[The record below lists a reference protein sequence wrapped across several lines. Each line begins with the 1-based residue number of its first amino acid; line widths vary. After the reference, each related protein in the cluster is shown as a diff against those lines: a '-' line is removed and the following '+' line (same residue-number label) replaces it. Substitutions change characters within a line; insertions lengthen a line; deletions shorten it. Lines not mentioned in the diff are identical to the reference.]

1 MGGIPQYFTSLGVVL
16 DCSQSVFLLKY
27 LISDYEERLFS
38 LKENGTRHSLNFSTR
53 PAPFCTRG
61 DLTLVLVTLKKPAA
75 SRLVLCVHFLLFSPS
90 HVFVHL
96 CV

>member
-16 DCSQSVFLLKY
+16 DCWQSVFLSKY
-27 LISDYEERLFS
+27 LIRDYEERLFS
-38 LKENGTRHSLNFSTR
+38 LKENGMRHSLNFSTR
-53 PAPFCTRG
+53 PAPFCTRD
-61 DLTLVLVTLKKPAA
+61 DLTLALVTLKKPAA
-75 SRLVLCVHFLLFSPS
+75 SRLVLCVRFLLFSPS